1 VDDLEEDPEL
11 IKERYAFMNQKHTKK
26 DYANL
31 RELTIGDIFDSVQ
44 VAPKKVMYQE
54 DKINY

>member
-1 VDDLEEDPEL
+1 
-11 IKERYAFMNQKHTKK
+11 MTQKHSKK

-31 RELTIGDIFDSVQ
+31 RELTIGDIFESVQ

-54 DKINY
+54 DKINYQDMVKIELKKKK

>member
-1 VDDLEEDPEL
+1 
-11 IKERYAFMNQKHTKK
+11 MTQKHTKK
-26 DYANL
+26 DYAKM
-31 RELTIGDIFDSVQ
+31 RELNIKDIFDSVQ